1 MKIPSELEG
10 ARLNVAATAGVV
22 SMDPGHFRRLVR
34 RGVFP
39 APKRT
44 SKGMPYYDHELLCQV
59 GRVLKSGVGLNRE
72 EISFYRRKPKES
84 RQRARRT
91 HQGRQQAVEQ
101 PDSYVAAVVE
111 GCRQVGVGDN
121 LLSVATVTSMLTAEF
136 GDDRPDLQDAI
147 PVIARRLLAG
157 E

>member
-44 SKGMPYYDHELLCQV
+44 SKGMPYYDHELLLLRHRI
-59 GRVLKSGVGLNRE
+59 GEHIWRL
-72 EISFYRRKPKES
+72 RRIEMY
-84 RQRARRT
+84 
-91 HQGRQQAVEQ
+91 E
-101 PDSYVAAVVE
+101 
-111 GCRQVGVGDN
+111 
-121 LLSVATVTSMLTAEF
+121 
-136 GDDRPDLQDAI
+136 
-147 PVIARRLLAG
+147 
-157 E
+157 